1 MLYHLADI
9 RVVVWVCITL
19 ALMAVQWLGLVQNW
33 TVYLLTFYF
42 ALACKVIV
50 HNHCHFPTL
59 KSGWNTLFSL
69 LLEITT
75 LTTVQVVYAIHME
88 NHHRKHMTDDDCSGV
103 HRYSGRWAFLEAL
116 HRPIFLFRQVSLE
129 RTVPSG
135 DFWLD
140 WARAVEGPR
149 TSLAFNVYLF
159 YCGDVAISSALGNAD
174 IFCCPECRV
183 VMVDCDVKSS
193 SAYWLLR

>member
-103 HRYSGRWAFLEAL
+103 HRYSGQWAFLEAL
-116 HRPIFLFRQVSLE
+116 ISPFLFIAKFRLSGRCRQVI
-129 RTVPSG
+129 SG
-135 DFWLD
+135 WTGREQ
-140 WARAVEGPR
+140 W
-149 TSLAFNVYLF
+149 
-159 YCGDVAISSALGNAD
+159 
-174 IFCCPECRV
+174 RV
-183 VMVDCDVKSS
+183 RELRWHSTFI
-193 SAYWLLR
+193 LLRGCCYFFGPGKR